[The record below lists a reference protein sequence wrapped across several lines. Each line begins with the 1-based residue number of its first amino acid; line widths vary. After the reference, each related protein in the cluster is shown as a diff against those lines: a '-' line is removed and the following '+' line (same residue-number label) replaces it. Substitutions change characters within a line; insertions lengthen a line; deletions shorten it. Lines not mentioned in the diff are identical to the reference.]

1 MGSDELWQA
10 ATKALTDAL
19 VTSNAQFTIK
29 EGEGAFYGPKIEV
42 VIQDSMG
49 RKWQCGTIQVDFF
62 QPENF
67 DLWYVTAQGTK
78 QRPVIIHQAIFG
90 SLERFFAI
98 ILEHYK
104 GNLPFW
110 LSPVQIKILTVTD
123 AQKTYATELYH
134 DLKKH
139 GVRVELDTTS
149 DPLSGQIKT
158 AQQDRVPW
166 MLIIGKKEA
175 EAQTVTIRYHDG
187 KQEPAVSLELLHK
200 KIQDQSL

>member
-1 MGSDELWQA
+1 MS
-10 ATKALTDAL
+10 
-19 VTSNAQFTIK
+19 
-29 EGEGAFYGPKIEV
+29 
-42 VIQDSMG
+42 

-67 DLWYVTAQGTK
+67 DISYVTAQGTR

-110 LSPVQIKILTVTD
+110 LAPVQAKILTITD
-123 AQKTYATELYH
+123 AQKDGAAQLYR
-134 DLKKH
+134 DLKER
-139 GVRVELDTTS
+139 GLRVELDETS
-149 DPLSGQIKT
+149 DPLAGKIKS
-158 AQQDRVPW
+158 AQLEKVPW

-175 EAQTVTIRYHDG
+175 ESNTVTIRHHDG
-187 KQEPAVSLELLHK
+187 KQEPGVSRENLYI
-200 KIQDQSL
+200 KIQEHSL